1 MLDFY
6 TIVVVIALVALV
18 LVLIVVGIMMQ
29 TQDDDKP
36 FPAYAAKCPDGWA
49 IDASG
54 CKVPAI
60 LSNGN
65 AHPNQGKADIISNSN
80 YNTIYTIVP
89 DANGDI
95 TDKHLQFNDSATR
108 CDKRKWARDA
118 NVAWDGISNYNKCTS

>member
-29 TQDDDKP
+29 KQDDDKP
-36 FPAYAAKCPDGWA
+36 FPVYAAKCPDGWA

-54 CKVPAI
+54 CKVPEKVD
-60 LSNGN
+60 GN
-65 AHPNQGKADIISNSN
+65 THPNQGKADIISGND
-80 YNTIYTIVP
+80 NTIYTIVP
-89 DANGDI
+89 NTTGGIAG
-95 TDKHLQFNDSATR
+95 KHLQFKDSATR

-118 NVAWDGISNYNKCTS
+118 KVAWDGISNYNKCTS

>member
-29 TQDDDKP
+29 KQDDDKP
-36 FPAYAAKCPDGWA
+36 FPVYAAKCPDGWA

-54 CKVPAI
+54 CKVPD
-60 LSNGN
+60 SG
-65 AHPNQGKADIISNSN
+65 HPNQGKANIISSTD

-89 DANGDI
+89 NTTGGIAG
-95 TDKHLQFNDSATR
+95 KHLQFNDTATR

>member
-29 TQDDDKP
+29 KQDDDKP
-36 FPAYAAKCPDGWA
+36 FPVYAAKCPDGWA

-54 CKVPAI
+54 CKVPAN
-60 LSNGN
+60 LSNGD
-65 AHPNQGKADIISNSN
+65 AHPNQGTEDIIRNSI
-80 YNTIYTIVP
+80 YNTIYTINP
-89 DANGDI
+89 NIDG
-95 TDKHLQFNDSATR
+95 KHLQFKDSATR

-118 NVAWDGISNYNKCTS
+118 KVAWDGISNYNKCTS

>member
-29 TQDDDKP
+29 KQDDDKP
-36 FPAYAAKCPDGWA
+36 FPVYAAKCPDGWA

-54 CKVPAI
+54 CKVPD
-60 LSNGN
+60 S
-65 AHPNQGKADIISNSN
+65 AHPNNGKWEVIANEKTLYDDISGGTQVTANN
-80 YNTIYTIVP
+80 IV
-89 DANGDI
+89 G
-95 TDKHLQFNDSATR
+95 KHLQFKDSATR

-118 NVAWDGISNYNKCTS
+118 KVAWDGISNYNKCTS

>member
-29 TQDDDKP
+29 KQDDDKP
-36 FPAYAAKCPDGWA
+36 FPVYAAKCPDGWA

-54 CKVPAI
+54 CKVPEKVD
-60 LSNGN
+60 GN
-65 AHPNQGKADIISNSN
+65 THPNQGTEDIIRNSI
-80 YNTIYTIVP
+80 YTTIYTINPNP
-89 DANGDI
+89 DGSIAGQ
-95 TDKHLQFNDSATR
+95 HLQFKDSATR

-118 NVAWDGISNYNKCTS
+118 KVAWDGISNYNKCTS

>member
-29 TQDDDKP
+29 KQDDDKP
-36 FPAYAAKCPDGWA
+36 FPVYAAKCPDGWA

-54 CKVPAI
+54 CTVPD
-60 LSNGN
+60 SG
-65 AHPNQGKADIISNSN
+65 HPNQGTTDTILNNDYHA
-80 YNTIYTIVP
+80 IYTYVQ
-89 DANGDI
+89 DTSGNH
-95 TDKHLQFNDSATR
+95 HLQFKDSATR

-118 NVAWDGISNYNKCTS
+118 KVAWDGISNYNKCTS

>member
-29 TQDDDKP
+29 KQDDDKP
-36 FPAYAAKCPDGWA
+36 FPVYAAKCPDGWA
-49 IDASG
+49 IGADG
-54 CKVPAI
+54 CKVPEK
-60 LSNGN
+60 LDNGDP
-65 AHPNQGKADIISNSN
+65 HPNQGKADIISGND
-80 YNTIYTIVP
+80 NTIYTIVP
-89 DANGDI
+89 NT
-95 TDKHLQFNDSATR
+95 TDGIAGKHLQFKDSATR

>member
-29 TQDDDKP
+29 KQDDDKP
-36 FPAYAAKCPDGWA
+36 FPVYAAKCPDGWA

-54 CKVPAI
+54 CKVPD
-60 LSNGN
+60 SG
-65 AHPNQGKADIISNSN
+65 HPNQGTEDTILSND
-80 YNTIYTIVP
+80 YNAIYTIVP
-89 DANGDI
+89 DTTGGIA
-95 TDKHLQFNDSATR
+95 DKHLQFKDSATR

-118 NVAWDGISNYNKCTS
+118 KVAWDGISNYNKCTS

>member
-29 TQDDDKP
+29 KQDDDKP

-49 IDASG
+49 IDANG
-54 CKVPAI
+54 CKVPE
-60 LSNGN
+60 SG
-65 AHPNQGKADIISNSN
+65 HPNKGN
-80 YNTIYTIVP
+80 YEVI
-89 DANGDI
+89 ANEKTLYDDI
-95 TDKHLQFNDSATR
+95 TGGQSIDGHSDIADKHLLFKDSATR

-118 NVAWDGISNYNKCTS
+118 KVAWDGISNYNKCTS

>member
-29 TQDDDKP
+29 KQDDDKP
-36 FPAYAAKCPDGWA
+36 FPVYAAKCPDGWA

-54 CKVPAI
+54 CKVPI
-60 LSNGN
+60 S
-65 AHPNQGKADIISNSN
+65 AHPNKGN
-80 YNTIYTIVP
+80 YEVIARETTLYE
-89 DANGDI
+89 DI
-95 TDKHLQFNDSATR
+95 TDSQSINSHSDIEGKHLQFNDSATR

-118 NVAWDGISNYNKCTS
+118 KVAWDGISNYNKCTS

>member
-29 TQDDDKP
+29 KQDDDKP
-36 FPAYAAKCPDGWA
+36 FPVYAAKCPDGWA

-54 CKVPAI
+54 CKVPD
-60 LSNGN
+60 SG
-65 AHPNQGKADIISNSN
+65 HPNQGTENIISNSI

-89 DANGDI
+89 DTSGNN
-95 TDKHLQFNDSATR
+95 HLQFNDSATR

-118 NVAWDGISNYNKCTS
+118 KVAWDGISNYNKCTS

>member
-29 TQDDDKP
+29 KQDDDKP
-36 FPAYAAKCPDGWA
+36 FPVYAAKCPDGWA

-54 CKVPAI
+54 CKVPV
-60 LSNGN
+60 SG
-65 AHPNQGKADIISNSN
+65 HPNQGTEDIIRNSN
-80 YNTIYTIVP
+80 YTTIYTIVP
-89 DANGDI
+89 DTTGDI
-95 TDKHLQFNDSATR
+95 ADKHLQFKDSATR

-118 NVAWDGISNYNKCTS
+118 KVAWDGISNYNKCTS